1 MLDDVSMA
9 KPAKCITSDEDNIMI
24 LSHIWGLYTHP
35 KTEWDRIDHDKESMF
50 SSLMHVLLLA
60 FIPAGSAYYS
70 AAHIGWQIANG
81 PVITLNSQSA
91 LLLAVTMYVALIAGV
106 FALAAL
112 IKWMAVTFGAA
123 PSFIHAMELAAYTST
138 PLFMVG
144 FIALYPELWA
154 MTLAG
159 LAGVAYAVYLLYTG
173 VPIMMHIPDDRGFVY
188 ASSVVTC
195 GLVLLVV
202 VMASFA
208 ILITNNLLPVVNL
221 I

>member
-1 MLDDVSMA
+1 MV
-9 KPAKCITSDEDNIMI
+9 

-35 KTEWDRIDHDKESMF
+35 KTEWDKIDHEKDSF
-50 SSLMHVLLLA
+50 LSSLFHVLLLA
-60 FIPAGSAYYS
+60 FIPAICAYYS
-70 AAHIGWQIANG
+70 AVHIGWQVANG
-81 PVITLNSQSA
+81 PVTTLSSQSG
-91 LLLAVTMYVALIAGV
+91 LILAVVLYAALIAGV
-106 FALAAL
+106 FALATL
-112 IKWMAVTFGAA
+112 IKWMAVTFGAN
-123 PSFIHAMELAAYTST
+123 PSFPHAIELTAYTST

-144 FIALYPELWA
+144 FAALYPELWFI
-154 MTLAG
+154 TLVG

-202 VMASFA
+202 IMASFA
-208 ILITNNLLPVVNL
+208 ILITNNMLPVVNL

>member
-1 MLDDVSMA
+1 MV
-9 KPAKCITSDEDNIMI
+9 
-24 LSHIWGLYTHP
+24 LSHIWGLYTQP
-35 KTEWDRIDHDKESMF
+35 KTEWDRIDHDQESFF
-50 SSLMHVLLLA
+50 SSLLHVILLA
-60 FIPAGSAYYS
+60 FIPALSAYYS
-70 AAHIGWQIANG
+70 AVYLGWQIANG
-81 PVITLNSQSA
+81 PVTTLSSQSG
-91 LLLAVTMYVALIAGV
+91 LVLAAAMYLALIAGV

-112 IKWMAVTFGAA
+112 IKWMAVTFGAT
-123 PSFIHAMELAAYTST
+123 PSFTHAMELAAYTST

-144 FIALYPELWA
+144 FVALYPELWA

-159 LAGVAYAVYLLYTG
+159 LAGLCYAVYLLYTG
-173 VPIMMHIPDDRGFVY
+173 VPIMMHIPEDRGFIY
-188 ASSVVTC
+188 ASAVVTS